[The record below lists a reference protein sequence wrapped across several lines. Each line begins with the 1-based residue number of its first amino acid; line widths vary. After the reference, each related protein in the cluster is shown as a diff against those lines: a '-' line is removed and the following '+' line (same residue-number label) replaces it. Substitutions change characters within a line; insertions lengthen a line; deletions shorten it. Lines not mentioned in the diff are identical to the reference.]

1 MLLGYNL
8 YIELNT
14 LLTDS
19 PENSEILKI
28 TEKFCELLQKF
39 VSVRTFMI
47 QMVLFLHDHSWYW
60 CVTEWFP
67 E

>member
-14 LLTDS
+14 LLTAS

-47 QMVLFLHDHSWYW
+47 QMVLFLHDHS
-60 CVTEWFP
+60 
-67 E
+67 